1 MDPAFWLSLFS
12 VIVTLGLGV
21 LVFVN
26 NRRANRTAE
35 KKLTVEEQI
44 AKNERE
50 DVIAK
55 RRREELDRLYTRCD
69 ELEAD
74 IVDLKRDR
82 RVQRHQISVLE
93 SRAELADAR
102 EVLLYR
108 HTKALRNHIINQL
121 PPPPPT
127 IPHDLAAWFEAFE
140 LTDPPQQQ
148 TG

>member
-55 RRREELDRLYTRCD
+55 RRREELDRLYARCD

-93 SRAELADAR
+93 SRAELSDAR

-127 IPHDLAAWFEAFE
+127 IPNDLASWFEAFE